1 MSAETKRTTDHDT
14 IREWVLV
21 RAGVPA
27 TAGDALRIAF
37 PEGGGEETLE
47 HVSWEE
53 WFRKFE
59 EDELCFLYQE
69 EKVSGE
75 TSTFFKLRQRQ
86 V

>member
-1 MSAETKRTTDHDT
+1 MNIETKRTSDHDT
-14 IREWVLV
+14 IRHWALE
-21 RAGVPA
+21 RSGVPA
-27 TAGDALRIAF
+27 TIDGALGFDF
-37 PEGGGEETLE
+37 PRGGSEASIE

-53 WFRKFE
+53 WFRQFE

-86 V
+86 D